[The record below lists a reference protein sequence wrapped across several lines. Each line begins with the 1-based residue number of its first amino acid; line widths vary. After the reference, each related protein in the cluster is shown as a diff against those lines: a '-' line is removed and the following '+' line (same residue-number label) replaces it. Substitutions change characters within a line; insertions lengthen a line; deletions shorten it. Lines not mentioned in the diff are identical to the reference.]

1 MRSKRFMTM
10 RVEKYVNLHSYVPH
24 GIRAHI
30 IVNILISYFIT
41 L

>member
-10 RVEKYVNLHSYVPH
+10 RVKYVNRYPYVPH